1 MFHLKKDLLEKA
13 AALKR
18 FENSPLGKAFEKQ
31 TNVIEKQSEIINKK
45 EDKRQKLSKTI
56 IGTDEKYCEKVRN
69 ILLYL
74 LTLFNR

>member
-45 EDKRQKLSKTI
+45 EDKRQKLSKAI
-56 IGTDEKYCEKVRN
+56 IGTDEKYCEKVGN

>member
-45 EDKRQKLSKTI
+45 EDKRQKL
-56 IGTDEKYCEKVRN
+56 
-69 ILLYL
+69 
-74 LTLFNR
+74 

>member
-45 EDKRQKLSKTI
+45 EEKRQKLSKTI
-56 IGTDEKYCEKVRN
+56 IGTDEKYCEKVGN

>member
-45 EDKRQKLSKTI
+45 EESEQMKNIAKRSEI
-56 IGTDEKYCEKVRN
+56 FYFIY
-69 ILLYL
+69 LLYL
-74 LTLFNR
+74 TGRK

>member
-18 FENSPLGKAFEKQ
+18 FENSQLGKAFEKQ

-56 IGTDEKYCEKVRN
+56 IGTDEKYCEKVGN

>member
-56 IGTDEKYCEKVRN
+56 IGTDEKYCEKAGN

>member
-56 IGTDEKYCEKVRN
+56 IGKDEKYCEKVGN
-69 ILLYL
+69 VLLYL